1 MSAAAREDEE
11 DLEAL
16 FDSIVAGSAQA
27 KQASAPPAV
36 AVEAQACGEPCAVMV
51 NRLGQLTRSLHDSL
65 RELGYD
71 RDIEE
76 AARAMPDTQDRLR
89 YIASM
94 TEQAAARTLEATE
107 AAQPIQKQLGQSASL
122 LSRDWDR
129 VFAGESSVEEFR
141 LLAQRTREFLR
152 EVPARADA
160 TGRHLQDIML
170 AQDFQDLTGQVIKKL
185 MDVTQGIEGRLLTLL
200 LDQLPA
206 ERKEQIE
213 ARGLAGPVIRHDGDD
228 AVVTNQE
235 QVDELLE
242 SLGF

>member
-1 MSAAAREDEE
+1 MTAVAREDEE

-16 FDSIVAGSAQA
+16 FDSIVAGSSGGAQP
-27 KQASAPPAV
+27 APPTTADP
-36 AVEAQACGEPCAVMV
+36 QACGEPCALMV

-107 AAQPIQKQLGQSASL
+107 SAQPIQKKLGESASVL
-122 LSRDWDR
+122 CRDWDR
-129 VFAGESSVEEFR
+129 LFAGESSVEEFK
-141 LLAQRTREFLR
+141 LLAHRTRDFLR

-160 TGRHLQDIML
+160 TSRHLQDIML

-185 MDVTQGIEGRLLTLL
+185 MDVTQGVEGRLLTLL

-228 AVVTNQE
+228 TVVTSQE

>member
-1 MSAAAREDEE
+1 MTAVTREDEE

-27 KQASAPPAV
+27 PQPAPTSAAEP
-36 AVEAQACGEPCAVMV
+36 QACGEPCAVMV

-107 AAQPIQKQLGQSASL
+107 AAQPIQKKLGESASV

-129 VFAGESSVEEFR
+129 LFAGESSVEEFKR
-141 LLAQRTREFLR
+141 LAQRTRDFLR
-152 EVPARADA
+152 EVPAKADA

-185 MDVTQGIEGRLLTLL
+185 MDVTQGVEGRLLTLL

-228 AVVTNQE
+228 TVVTNQE

>member
-1 MSAAAREDEE
+1 MTAVAREDEE

-16 FDSIVAGSAQA
+16 FDSIVAGSAQGGPA
-27 KQASAPPAV
+27 PLPPSSAQ
-36 AVEAQACGEPCAVMV
+36 ESQACGEPCAVMV

-107 AAQPIQKQLGQSASL
+107 AAQPIQQQLGKTATV

-129 VFAGESSVEEFR
+129 LFAGESSVEEFK

-152 EVPARADA
+152 DVPGRTDA
-160 TGRHLQDIML
+160 TARHLQDIML

-213 ARGLAGPVIRHDGDD
+213 AKGLAGPVIRHEGDD
-228 AVVTNQE
+228 AVVANQE